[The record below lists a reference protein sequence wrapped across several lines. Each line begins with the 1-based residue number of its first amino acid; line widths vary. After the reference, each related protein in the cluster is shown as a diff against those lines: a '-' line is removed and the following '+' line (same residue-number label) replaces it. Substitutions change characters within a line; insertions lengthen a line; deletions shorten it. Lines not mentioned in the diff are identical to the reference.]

1 MLKVIVYTAIIG
13 NIDKLW
19 SVLPGSDNV
28 RHVAFVDSPKREVG
42 LWGGTP
48 PKIMTNT
55 VNAKS
60 IKTTWEQIIVKRE
73 WDARRTARHYK
84 AVPQRYLPDADVWIW
99 VDGNVRARKNPM
111 DVIKRYPGSEL
122 VTYKHWDRKCLYVE
136 ADFCA
141 KIKKDKKEILAKQ
154 VARYHKAGMPN
165 NWGLAATRVVIRRNT
180 QAVRDLNEAWWHE
193 LKSHSFRDQVSLPFV
208 CWKAGIKWDI
218 LPGKCVAG
226 YGGEFL
232 YIGHRQ

>member
-1 MLKVIVYTAIIG
+1 MSNVIVYTAIIG

-19 SVLPGSDNV
+19 SAMPGSDNV
-28 RHVAFVDSPKREVG
+28 RHIAFVDAPKYEVG
-42 LWGGTP
+42 LWGGKP
-48 PKIMTNT
+48 PRITAIVKPQ
-55 VNAKS
+55 KP
-60 IKTTWEQIIVKRE
+60 TWEQVVIKPV

-84 AVPQRYLPDADVWIW
+84 AVPQRYLPEADVWIW

-136 ADFCA
+136 AAFCA
-141 KIKKDKKEILAKQ
+141 KIGKDSKEILAKQ
-154 VARYHKAGMPN
+154 VRRYRKAGMPD

-180 QAVRDLNEAWWHE
+180 QAIRDLNEAWWQE
-193 LKSHSFRDQVSLPFV
+193 IENYSLRDQVSLPFV
-208 CWKAGIKWDI
+208 CWKAGITWDI

-226 YGGEFL
+226 DGGEFL
-232 YIGHRQ
+232 YIRHKA